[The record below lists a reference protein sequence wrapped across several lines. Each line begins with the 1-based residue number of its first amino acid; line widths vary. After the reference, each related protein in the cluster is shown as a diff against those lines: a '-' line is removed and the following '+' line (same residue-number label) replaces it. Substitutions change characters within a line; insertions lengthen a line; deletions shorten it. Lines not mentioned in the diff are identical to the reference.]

1 MVLSYEQDM
10 AVKAKE
16 PKVVVVA
23 AAGSGKSTVLTSRI
37 RHLLSIGEEPS
48 QIYAITFTNNAAQE
62 MRDRLTGL
70 QGIEDV
76 FIGTIHSLANKILV
90 KNGIKTAD
98 AIESQDFNRLFY
110 LIKNSE
116 VMLPPVRHLLIDEFQ
131 DISKEFYEFY
141 FYDLRPTNFFA
152 VGDGRQCQPEG
163 TKIRLRNNIF
173 KNIEDVQVGDSV
185 VWYDNKKKLC
195 LWTNKFSKK
204 LN

>member
-10 AVKAKE
+10 AVKARE

-76 FIGTIHSLANKILV
+76 FIGTIHSWRI
-90 KNGIKTAD
+90 G
-98 AIESQDFNRLFY
+98 F
-110 LIKNSE
+110 
-116 VMLPPVRHLLIDEFQ
+116 
-131 DISKEFYEFY
+131 
-141 FYDLRPTNFFA
+141 
-152 VGDGRQCQPEG
+152 
-163 TKIRLRNNIF
+163 
-173 KNIEDVQVGDSV
+173 
-185 VWYDNKKKLC
+185 
-195 LWTNKFSKK
+195 
-204 LN
+204 